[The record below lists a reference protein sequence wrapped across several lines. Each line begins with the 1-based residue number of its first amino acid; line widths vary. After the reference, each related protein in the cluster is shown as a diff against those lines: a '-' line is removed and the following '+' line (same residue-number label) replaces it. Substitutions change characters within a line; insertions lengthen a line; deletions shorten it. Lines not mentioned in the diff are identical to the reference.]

1 MGASEGIPQDLLTR
15 AINESRDGIT
25 IADARKAGYPVCY
38 VNAGFERITG
48 YKAEEVIGASLNI
61 LQGSDTAQPE
71 AETMRAA
78 LARGEGCEVTLRNY
92 RKDGTM
98 FWNELGISP
107 VHDEEGTL
115 THFIGI
121 QKDETARIM
130 LDENLHQTR
139 MDMATL
145 SQQINVLMYTDPL
158 IGISNRRRFD
168 EQFISQLAAARRT
181 HSALTVLMINV
192 DHFKEFNK
200 RYGTSAGD
208 ESLRIVGDCIA
219 KSFSRS
225 SDCAARYGGAMF
237 SVLSLGDGR
246 EELLQHAQKL
256 CEKVRALNI
265 PHGDSTF
272 GIVTVSIG
280 GVSRVPTRETTPEE
294 LVQLAEAALYAAK
307 HRGRNQ
313 ANIVS

>member
-1 MGASEGIPQDLLTR
+1 MGASEVISNDLLVK

-25 IADARKAGYPVCY
+25 IADARKDGYPVCY
-38 VNAGFERITG
+38 VNSGFERITG
-48 YKAEEVIGASLNI
+48 YKPEDVIGVNLSL
-61 LQGSDTAQPE
+61 LQGGDTGQPE
-71 AETMRAA
+71 VEAIRAA

-98 FWNELGISP
+98 FWNELSISP
-107 VHDEEGTL
+107 VHDEEGTI

-121 QKDETARIM
+121 QKDETTRIM
-130 LDENLHQTR
+130 LDENLHQSK
-139 MDMATL
+139 MELATL
-145 SQQINVLMYTDPL
+145 SEQINVLMYTDPL

-168 EQFISQLAAARRT
+168 EQSANLLAAARRT
-181 HSALTVLMINV
+181 HSPLSVLMINV

-237 SVLSLGDGR
+237 SVVSLGDGR
-246 EELLQHAQKL
+246 DELLHHAQKL
-256 CEKVRALNI
+256 CEKVRALNV
-265 PHGDSTF
+265 PHGDSPF

-280 GVSRVPTRETTPEE
+280 GVARVPTRETSVEE
-294 LVQLAEAALYAAK
+294 LIQVAETALYEAK
-307 HRGRNQ
+307 HRGRNL
-313 ANIVS
+313 ANIVN